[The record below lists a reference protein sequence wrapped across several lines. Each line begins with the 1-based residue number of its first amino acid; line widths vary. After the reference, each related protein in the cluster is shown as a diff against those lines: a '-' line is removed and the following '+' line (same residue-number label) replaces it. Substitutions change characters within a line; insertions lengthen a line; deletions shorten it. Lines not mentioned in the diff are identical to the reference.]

1 MRVSHQL
8 WAAWLIVIF
17 GLALVACG
25 GRPSVSPT
33 SDATGQTPQAAS
45 PTPGETPLP
54 TSSPTPQAPAI
65 ILWAPD
71 AADTVLVARLQ
82 AFLDEQ
88 AAQAG
93 MRFQLLPQLPISDL
107 TGNEII
113 VAVPPASGLNELAAT
128 YPQARFLAVGMPDAQ
143 PAANLS
149 VIAPPDMRPDQIGFA
164 AGYLAASITPDWR
177 TGVITAS
184 GSPTGEA
191 LRQGFVNG
199 QAYFCGLCLPVYPPF
214 PGSGYPISVEALP
227 DSGPAGWQAALTMLS
242 SWQVGV
248 VLLDPALVDEQL
260 LQELSRAGVH
270 LILTDLPPS
279 EFRATWVASLGY
291 GDILRGVQQVWA
303 GLLKGE
309 AGVRISQPLEL
320 IDTNPELLSPGRKRL
335 AEAMLQDLLAGLIN
349 TGVDPS
355 VWQQP

>member
-1 MRVSHQL
+1 MRIPHRF
-8 WAAWLIVIF
+8 WAAWLAVIF
-17 GLALVACG
+17 SIALVACG
-25 GRPSVSPT
+25 ERPLASPT
-33 SDATGQTPQAAS
+33 SDATDQTPQVAS

-54 TSSPTPQAPAI
+54 TSSPTPQALLI

-71 AADTVLVARLQ
+71 TADPALVARLQ
-82 AFLDEQ
+82 AFLDDQ

-93 MRFQLLPQLPISDL
+93 MRFQLLPQLPLSDL
-107 TGNEII
+107 AGNEVI
-113 VAVPPASGLNELAAT
+113 VAVPPASGLNELAAAH
-128 YPQARFLAVGMPDAQ
+128 PQARFLAVGIPDAQ

-149 VIAPPDMRPDQIGFA
+149 VVAPQEPRPDQIGFV

-199 QAYFCGLCLPVYPPF
+199 QTYFCGLCLPVYPPF
-214 PGSGYPISVEALP
+214 PGSGYPVSVEADP
-227 DSGPAGWQAALTMLS
+227 DSGPAGWQAALTLLR

-248 VLLDPALVDEQL
+248 VLLDPALVDDQF
-260 LQELSRAGVH
+260 LQELSRAGIHV
-270 LILTDLPPS
+270 ILTDLPPP
-279 EFRATWVASLGY
+279 EFRASWVATLGY
-291 GDILRGVQQVWA
+291 GDFLQGVEQVWA

-309 AGVRISQPLEL
+309 AGVKISQPLAF

-335 AEAMLQDLLAGLIN
+335 AEAMLQDLLAGLID
-349 TGVDPS
+349 TGVDPA